1 MRTGSS
7 GGEILRV
14 DAVEKTF
21 GAVRAVDRVSFAV
34 GDGEIFALLG
44 PNGAG
49 KTTLI
54 RMLVGLIRPDTG
66 TVAVTMDGV
75 TRPSVPPERLG
86 YLPEERGL
94 YQDVPVLRT
103 LVHFGALRGVA
114 RADAERAA
122 REWLERFA
130 LAERAAEPLKALS
143 KGNQQ
148 KVQFISAVL
157 HGPRIAILDEPFSG
171 LDPLNQDVFVEA
183 IAGLR
188 AEGTTVLLSA
198 HQMQLVERLA
208 DRVLLMSRG
217 REVLH
222 GTIPELRRRWSAG
235 TTRLVLRV
243 APHAD
248 HAGLDAHPA
257 VHAVERPSP
266 EQVVVLAREGADLG
280 DLLVA
285 IGSRLP
291 VLGVHS
297 EPVTLHE
304 IYVRTVE
311 ASLADGAGGAPPG
324 TDRTG
329 TRRAPAEVGA

>member
-1 MRTGSS
+1 MRSGTS
-7 GGEILRV
+7 GGDLLRV

-21 GAVRAVDRVSFAV
+21 GAVRAANRVSFAV
-34 GDGEIFALLG
+34 REGEIFALLG

-49 KTTLI
+49 KTTVI
-54 RMLVGLIRPDTG
+54 RMLVGLIRPDAG
-66 TVAVTMDGV
+66 TVTVTMDGA
-75 TRPSVPPERLG
+75 THRSVPPERLG
-86 YLPEERGL
+86 YLPEDRGL

-103 LVHFGALRGVA
+103 LVHFGVLRGMS
-114 RADAERAA
+114 RGDAERSA
-122 REWLERFA
+122 RTWLDRFA
-130 LAERAAEPLKALS
+130 LGDRTGEPLKALS

-148 KVQFISAVL
+148 KVQFVSAVL
-157 HGPRIAILDEPFSG
+157 HRPRLAILDEPFSG
-171 LDPLNQDVFVEA
+171 LDPLNQDAFVEA

-188 AEGTTVLLSA
+188 ADGTTVLLSA
-198 HQMQLVERLA
+198 HQMELVERLA

-222 GTIPELRRRWSAG
+222 GTIPELRRRWSTG

-243 APHAD
+243 AAHAE
-248 HAGLDAHPA
+248 HAGLDGHPA

-311 ASLADGAGGAPPG
+311 ASLAEDAGAQGAAGP
-324 TDRTG
+324 T
-329 TRRAPAEVGA
+329 TRRPPAEVGA